1 MAAAANV
8 EDVKDLNMK
17 LKNLLNENSDKIKSS
32 SKRAVIEAVAN
43 FNAFGESIYS
53 KSDLKEVVKS
63 ITELCENATKLALQ
77 EQDDWFDS
85 VTVKRDMKEISN
97 ILKEFVKASTES
109 LSSQQRLESLY
120 EDLGHKL
127 GRYYEIAEDKLDP
140 VGQEDGDIDNDG
152 DEDESDE
159 YLAKKRA
166 AISKAIKNESS
177 TNLKDIISEHHSLGV
192 LPSSKLIK
200 MKWNPLK
207 EEEPGTQTIDEG
219 ASEEEKRIAM
229 NAAKRQAKYRSV
241 DMATAIQDQIRA
253 LKEIARE
260 QAKKEKDFKKGLKK
274 R

>member
-17 LKNLLNENSDKIKSS
+17 LKNILNENSGKIKSS

-53 KSDLKEVVKS
+53 KSDLKEVVNS

-127 GRYYEIAEDKLDP
+127 GRYYEIAENKLDP

-177 TNLKDIISEHHSLGV
+177 TSLTDIISESVLGV
-192 LPSSKLIK
+192 LPSSKLMK

-207 EEEPGTQTIDEG
+207 EEEPITEG

-229 NAAKRQAKYRSV
+229 NGVRRQAKYRSV
-241 DMATAIQDQIRA
+241 DIATAIQDQIRA
-253 LKEIARE
+253 LKDLARE
-260 QAKKEKDFKKGLKK
+260 QAKKDKAKK
-274 R
+274 

>member
-1 MAAAANV
+1 M

-17 LKNLLNENSDKIKSS
+17 LKNILNENSGKIKSS

-53 KSDLKEVVKS
+53 KSDLKEVVNS

-77 EQDDWFDS
+77 EQD
-85 VTVKRDMKEISN
+85 
-97 ILKEFVKASTES
+97 
-109 LSSQQRLESLY
+109 
-120 EDLGHKL
+120 
-127 GRYYEIAEDKLDP
+127 GRYYEIAENKLDP

-177 TNLKDIISEHHSLGV
+177 TSLTDIISESVLGV
-192 LPSSKLIK
+192 LPSSKLMK

-207 EEEPGTQTIDEG
+207 EEEPITEG

-229 NAAKRQAKYRSV
+229 NGVRRQAKYRQV
-241 DMATAIQDQIRA
+241 DIATAIQDQIRA
-253 LKEIARE
+253 LKDLARE
-260 QAKKEKDFKKGLKK
+260 QAKKDKAKK
-274 R
+274 

>member
-1 MAAAANV
+1 M

-17 LKNLLNENSDKIKSS
+17 LKNILNENSGKIKSS

-53 KSDLKEVVKS
+53 KSDLKEVVNS

-127 GRYYEIAEDKLDP
+127 GRYYEITEDKLDP

-177 TNLKDIISEHHSLGV
+177 TSLTDIISESVLGV

-207 EEEPGTQTIDEG
+207 EEEPIAEG
-219 ASEEEKRIAM
+219 ASSEEKRIVMMAI
-229 NAAKRQAKYRSV
+229 KKIAKYRSV
-241 DMATAIQDQIRA
+241 PLHHAVSDVMRA
-253 LKEIARE
+253 
-260 QAKKEKDFKKGLKK
+260 AKDLEKTIGKK
-274 R
+274 

>member
-1 MAAAANV
+1 
-8 EDVKDLNMK
+8 MK
-17 LKNLLNENSDKIKSS
+17 LKNLINEDANRLNSK
-32 SKRAVIEAVAN
+32 SKRQVLEAIAN

-53 KSDLKEVVKS
+53 KSNLKEVVQS
-63 ITELCENATKLALQ
+63 ISELCENATKLALQ
-77 EQDDWFDS
+77 EHDDWFDS
-85 VTVKRDMKEISN
+85 VTVKRDMKEVAG

-109 LSSQQRLESLY
+109 QSTQQRLESLY

-127 GRYYEIAEDKLDP
+127 GRYYDINEKLDA

-177 TNLKDIISEHHSLGV
+177 TNLTDIISEHHALGV
-192 LPSSKLIK
+192 LPSSKLMK

-207 EEEPGTQTIDEG
+207 EEEPITEG

-229 NAAKRQAKYRSV
+229 NGVRRQAKYRSV
-241 DMATAIQDQIRA
+241 DIATAIQDQIRA
-253 LKEIARE
+253 LKDLARE

>member
-1 MAAAANV
+1 
-8 EDVKDLNMK
+8 MK
-17 LKNLLNENSDKIKSS
+17 LKNLINEDANRLNSK
-32 SKRAVIEAVAN
+32 SKRQVLEAIAN

-53 KSDLKEVVKS
+53 KSNLKEVVKS
-63 ITELCENATKLALQ
+63 ISELCENATKLALQ
-77 EQDDWFDS
+77 EHDDWFDS
-85 VTVKRDMKEISN
+85 VTVKRDMKEVAG
-97 ILKEFVKASTES
+97 ILKEFIKASTES
-109 LSSQQRLESLY
+109 QSTQQRLESLY

-127 GRYYEIAEDKLDP
+127 GRYYDINEKLDA
-140 VGQEDGDIDNDG
+140 VGSEDGDIDNDG

-177 TNLKDIISEHHSLGV
+177 TNLTDIISEHHALGV
-192 LPSSKLIK
+192 LPSSKLMK

-207 EEEPGTQTIDEG
+207 EDEPITEG

-229 NAAKRQAKYRSV
+229 NGVRRQAKYRSV
-241 DMATAIQDQIRA
+241 DIATAIQDQIRA
-253 LKEIARE
+253 LKDLARE

>member
-1 MAAAANV
+1 M

-177 TNLKDIISEHHSLGV
+177 TNLKDIISEHHALGV
-192 LPSSKLIK
+192 LPSSKLMK

-207 EEEPGTQTIDEG
+207 EEEEPIAEG
-219 ASEEEKRIAM
+219 ASSEEKRIVMMAI
-229 NAAKRQAKYRSV
+229 KKIAKYRSV
-241 DMATAIQDQIRA
+241 PLHHAVGDVVRA
-253 LKEIARE
+253 ANELEKTIG
-260 QAKKEKDFKKGLKK
+260 KK
-274 R
+274 

>member
-17 LKNLLNENSDKIKSS
+17 LKNILNENSDKIKSS
-32 SKRAVIEAVAN
+32 NKRAVVEAVAN

-53 KSDLKEVVKS
+53 KSDLKQVVNS

-85 VTVKRDMKEISN
+85 VTVKRDMKEIAG
-97 ILKEFVKASTES
+97 ILKEFVKTSTES
-109 LSSQQRLESLY
+109 QSTQQRLESLY

-127 GRYYEIAEDKLDP
+127 GRYYNINEKLDA
-140 VGQEDGDIDNDG
+140 VGSEDGDIENEG

-177 TNLKDIISEHHSLGV
+177 TSLTDIISESVLGV

-207 EEEPGTQTIDEG
+207 EEEPGNQIIDEG

-229 NAAKRQAKYRSV
+229 NGVRRQAKYRSV
-241 DMATAIQDQIRA
+241 DIATAIQDQIRA